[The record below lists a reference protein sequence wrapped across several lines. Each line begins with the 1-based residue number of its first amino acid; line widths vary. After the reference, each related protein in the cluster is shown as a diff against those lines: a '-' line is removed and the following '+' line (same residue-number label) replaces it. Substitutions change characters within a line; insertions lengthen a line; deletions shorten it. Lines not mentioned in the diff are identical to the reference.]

1 MIGEVSIGGVYVPSL
16 LLFACAAVIV
26 TAVLSRLL
34 SLVGFYRLVANR
46 PVTDISLFLLLLAAI
61 VWVTTAWG
69 LHP

>member
-16 LLFACAAVIV
+16 LLFACAAVIL

-46 PVTDISLFLLLLAAI
+46 PVTDISLFLLVLAAI

>member
-16 LLFACAAVIV
+16 LLFACAAVIL

-46 PVTDISLFLLLLAAI
+46 PVTDISFFLLLLAAI
-61 VWVTTAWG
+61 AWVTKAWG
-69 LHP
+69 LRL

>member
-16 LLFACAAVIV
+16 LLFACAAVIL

-46 PVTDISLFLLLLAAI
+46 PVTDISLFFLLLAAI

>member
-46 PVTDISLFLLLLAAI
+46 PVTDISFFLLLLAAI
-61 VWVTTAWG
+61 AWVTKAWG
-69 LHP
+69 LRL